1 MLRSTCYIIK
11 KMGKGKKRKARV
23 PRFTLHQLRPYAGRI
38 GLYLLCAMLSVLFTI
53 ATAMSVADFL
63 KLLFDQPPETSSP
76 AGGGNAIAQMLEQF
90 YLWLIS
96 FGREKALVY
105 FSFSLL
111 LVYGMKNLFGYL
123 AAVMAGMVRS
133 YVVRDVRNRMHAKML
148 NLPVS
153 FFSSHRRGE
162 VLSRFSSDVSE
173 YEQNI
178 LVSLQQMVTALA
190 GIALYLAMLFYLDW
204 RLTLFTLFAFPVVA
218 LVISRISHAL
228 KHKSSALQ
236 EKSSYLMSL
245 IEETMTGLKIVKSYT
260 ALEFS
265 QQRFREANRDYTKL
279 RTRIYRR
286 IYSAS
291 PVSDF
296 MSNAIV
302 LVILLVGSRFVF
314 DGTGLPAELFIS
326 YIMLFV
332 LIVAPLKEFSTAQ
345 SQLKKGEAC
354 ADRIDAFL
362 HLPAADHAD
371 KTALPYEGL
380 QHGIEL
386 SHVWFAYEEELN
398 ADDSAQRA
406 EAERHTPR
414 DIGAD
419 AIAQTAVRREAAP
432 SWVVRDLSLP
442 IPKGTMIAFT
452 GSSGSGK
459 STVIDLLLRFYDCCR
474 GSISVDGHDLR
485 SIAVADWRRHIGV
498 VAQDTDLFNDTV
510 RNNIAFGYPN
520 ATRQEIEA
528 AARLA
533 NAHDFI
539 MQLPAGYDT
548 NIGNGGSLLSGGQ
561 RQRLSIARAVL
572 REPDILILD
581 EATSALDT
589 ESERQVQVALEQAM
603 KGRTVI
609 VVAHRLSTIVRADEI
624 VVLEQGTIVEQ
635 GSHPVLLE
643 RGGRYKQLWD
653 ASRHLATASGEAV
666 VAAAS
671 AEGKALRTDSKK
683 GGVG

>member
-1 MLRSTCYIIK
+1 MSK
-11 KMGKGKKRKARV
+11 DKKRKARV
-23 PRFTLHQLRPYAGRI
+23 PRFTLRGLKPYAGRI

-63 KLLFDQPPETSSP
+63 KLLFDQPQESGALAS
-76 AGGGNAIAQMLEQF
+76 GGNAIANLLEHF
-90 YLWLIS
+90 YVWLIS
-96 FGREKALVY
+96 FGRERALVY
-105 FSFSLL
+105 FSIALL
-111 LVYGMKNLFGYL
+111 LVYGLKNIFGYL
-123 AAVMAGMVRS
+123 AAVTAGMVRS

-148 NLPVS
+148 ALPVS

-178 LVSLQQMVTALA
+178 LVSLQQMVTSLS
-190 GIALYLAMLFYLDW
+190 GIVLYLAMLFYLDW

-265 QQRFREANRDYTKL
+265 QQRFREANKDYTKL

-296 MSNAIV
+296 LSNTIV

-345 SQLKKGEAC
+345 SQLKKGQAC

-362 HLPAADHAD
+362 HLPEAVQAKEAAF
-371 KTALPYEGL
+371 PYQGL
-380 QHGIEL
+380 QQGIEL

-398 ADDSAQRA
+398 ADDAARREEKERYANKQA
-406 EAERHTPR
+406 TAAVAERQSSHAPVAPR
-414 DIGAD
+414 
-419 AIAQTAVRREAAP
+419 
-432 SWVVRDLSLP
+432 WVVKDLSLV
-442 IPKGTMIAFT
+442 IPKGASIAFT

-459 STVIDLLLRFYDCCR
+459 STLIDLLLRFYDCGK
-474 GSISVDGHDLR
+474 GSILVDGRDLR
-485 SIAVADWRRHIGV
+485 TIAVADWRKHIGV
-498 VAQDTDLFNDTV
+498 VSQETDLFNDTV
-510 RNNIAFGYPN
+510 RNNIAFGYPD
-520 ATRQEIEA
+520 ASQQQIEA

-539 MQLPAGYDT
+539 MQLSAGYET

-589 ESERQVQVALEQAM
+589 ESERLVQEALEQAM

-609 VVAHRLSTIVRADEI
+609 QVAHRLSTIVNVDEI
-624 VVLEQGTIVEQ
+624 VVLEQGAIVQ
-635 GSHPVLLE
+635 RGSHSALLQQ
-643 RGGRYKQLWD
+643 GGRYKQLWD
-653 ASRHLATASGEAV
+653 ASRRLATDIAGPAV
-666 VAAAS
+666 E
-671 AEGKALRTDSKK
+671 EGGKS
-683 GGVG
+683 

>member
-1 MLRSTCYIIK
+1 MSKDRQ
-11 KMGKGKKRKARV
+11 RKARV
-23 PRFTLHQLRPYAGRI
+23 PRFTLHQLKPYAGRI

-63 KLLFDQPPETSSP
+63 KLLFDQPQE
-76 AGGGNAIAQMLEQF
+76 AGALVGGGNAIANLLEQF
-90 YLWLIS
+90 YVWLIS

-105 FSFSLL
+105 FSFALL
-111 LVYGMKNLFGYL
+111 LVYGCKNLFGYF
-123 AAVMAGMVRS
+123 AAVLAGTVRS
-133 YVVRDVRNRMHAKML
+133 YVVRDVRNRMHGKML
-148 NLPVS
+148 ALPVS

-178 LVSLQQMVTALA
+178 LVSLQQMVTSLS
-190 GIALYLAMLFYLDW
+190 GIVLYLAMLFYLDW

-296 MSNAIV
+296 LSNTIV
-302 LVILLVGSRFVF
+302 LVILLVGSRLVF

-345 SQLKKGEAC
+345 SQLKKGQAC
-354 ADRIDAFL
+354 ADRIDRFL
-362 HLPAADHAD
+362 HLPEAVQAGA
-371 KTALPYEGL
+371 TAHSYEGL
-380 QHGIEL
+380 QQGIEL
-386 SHVWFAYEEELN
+386 SHVWFAYEEGLN
-398 ADDSAQRA
+398 ADDAAQR
-406 EAERHTPR
+406 EEKERQAGKCAT
-414 DIGAD
+414 ALATEQAVA
-419 AIAQTAVRREAAP
+419 AISTEPV
-432 SWVVRDLSLP
+432 WVLKDFSLS
-442 IPKGTMIAFT
+442 ISKGSSIAFT

-459 STVIDLLLRFYDCCR
+459 STIIDLLLRFYDCGK
-474 GSISVDGHDLR
+474 GSILVDGKDLR
-485 SIAVADWRRHIGV
+485 SIAVSDWRKHIGV
-498 VAQDTDLFNDTV
+498 VSQDTDLFNDTV
-510 RNNIAFGYPN
+510 RNNIAFGCPE
-520 ATRQEIEA
+520 ATQEQIEA

-561 RQRLSIARAVL
+561 RQRLSIARAVV
-572 REPDILILD
+572 REPEILIMD

-589 ESERQVQVALEQAM
+589 ENERQVQEALEQAM

-609 VVAHRLSTIVRADEI
+609 QVAHRLSTIVGVDEI
-624 VVLEQGTIVEQ
+624 VVLEQGAIVQ
-635 GSHPVLLE
+635 RGSHSELL
-643 RGGRYKQLWD
+643 RQGGRYKQLWD
-653 ASRHLATASGEAV
+653 ASRRLATDTVVHAAEEGGE
-666 VAAAS
+666 
-671 AEGKALRTDSKK
+671 R
-683 GGVG
+683 

>member
-1 MLRSTCYIIK
+1 MSK
-11 KMGKGKKRKARV
+11 DKKRKARV
-23 PRFTLHQLRPYAGRI
+23 PRFTLHQLKPYTGRI
-38 GLYLLCAMLSVLFTI
+38 GLYLLCAMLGVLFTI

-63 KLLFDQPPETSSP
+63 KLLFDQPQEASALS
-76 AGGGNAIAQMLEQF
+76 AGGNAIANVLERF
-90 YLWLIS
+90 YVWLIS

-105 FSFSLL
+105 FSFALL
-111 LVYGMKNLFGYL
+111 LVYGCKNLFGYF
-123 AAVMAGMVRS
+123 AAVLAGTVRS
-133 YVVRDVRNRMHAKML
+133 YVVRDVRNRMHGKML
-148 NLPVS
+148 ALPVS

-178 LVSLQQMVTALA
+178 LVSLQQMVTSLS
-190 GIALYLAMLFYLDW
+190 GIVLYLAMLFYLDW

-245 IEETMTGLKIVKSYT
+245 IEETMTGLKIVKAYT

-265 QQRFREANRDYTKL
+265 QQRFQEANRDYTKL

-296 MSNAIV
+296 LSNTIV

-345 SQLKKGEAC
+345 SQLKKGQAC

-362 HLPAADHAD
+362 HLPEAAQAD
-371 KTALPYEGL
+371 TSTQPYEGL
-380 QHGIEL
+380 QHGIEM
-386 SHVWFAYEEELN
+386 SHVWFAYEEVLN
-398 ADDSAQRA
+398 ADDAALR
-406 EAERHTPR
+406 EEKERQAPQQPM
-414 DIGAD
+414 A
-419 AIAQTAVRREAAP
+419 AVAKQPAAHSTVSP
-432 SWVVRDLSLP
+432 QWVVKDLSLV
-442 IPKGTMIAFT
+442 IPKGSSIAFT

-459 STVIDLLLRFYDCCR
+459 STIIDLLLRFYDCGK
-474 GSISVDGHDLR
+474 GSILVDGKDL
-485 SIAVADWRRHIGV
+485 STISVADWRKHIGV
-498 VAQDTDLFNDTV
+498 VSQDTDLFNDTV
-510 RNNIAFGYPN
+510 RNNIAFGCLDASP
-520 ATRQEIEA
+520 QQIEA

-539 MQLPAGYDT
+539 MQLSSGYDT

-572 REPDILILD
+572 REPEILIFD

-589 ESERQVQVALEQAM
+589 ESERQVQEALEQAM

-609 VVAHRLSTIVRADEI
+609 QVAHRLSTIVNVDEI
-624 VVLEQGTIVEQ
+624 VVLEQGTIVQ
-635 GSHPVLLE
+635 RGSHSMLLQQ
-643 RGGRYKQLWD
+643 GGRYKQLWD
-653 ASRHLATASGEAV
+653 ASRRLATDTVEHAAEEGGE
-666 VAAAS
+666 
-671 AEGKALRTDSKK
+671 R
-683 GGVG
+683 